1 MPTTS
6 SKRPARPVA
15 RVSRTDG
22 SATRQH
28 LLETAGQVFAD
39 RGFAGATSKAIC
51 ERAGTPLA
59 SVNYHF
65 GSREALYEA
74 VLIEAH
80 GQLVALDD
88 LLAMTRAL
96 PDARAKVRAVVGHLA
111 GIANRGDTPW
121 GFRVMLREVMTPS
134 AAMPALA
141 EKAVRPKA
149 ALVLG
154 LVGELMQL
162 PPGHPA
168 VQRGV
173 MFTILPCIA
182 MMLAPRQLTGVV
194 LPEAVRDTAG
204 LVADFVDY
212 TLAGLDALAAAHRAT
227 PATAGK
233 PPARKPR
240 STR

>member
-1 MPTTS
+1 
-6 SKRPARPVA
+6 
-15 RVSRTDG
+15 
-22 SATRQH
+22 
-28 LLETAGQVFAD
+28 
-39 RGFAGATSKAIC
+39 
-51 ERAGTPLA
+51 
-59 SVNYHF
+59 
-65 GSREALYEA
+65 
-74 VLIEAH
+74 
-80 GQLVALDD
+80 
-88 LLAMTRAL
+88 
-96 PDARAKVRAVVGHLA
+96 
-111 GIANRGDTPW
+111 
-121 GFRVMLREVMTPS
+121 MLREVMTPS

>member
-1 MPTTS
+1 MPTITS
-6 SKRPARPVA
+6 KKPARSPA
-15 RVSRTDG
+15 RVPRTDG

-28 LLETAGQVFAD
+28 LLETAGQVFAE
-39 RGFAGATSKAIC
+39 RGLAAGTSKEIC

-96 PDARAKVRAVVGHLA
+96 PDARAKVRAIVGHLA

-121 GFRVMLREVMTPS
+121 GFRVMLREVMSPS

-141 EKAVRPKA
+141 DKAVRPKA

-162 PPGHPA
+162 PPSHPA

-182 MMLAPRQLTGVV
+182 MMLAPRQLTGVL
-194 LPEAVRDTAG
+194 LPEAGRDTAG
-204 LVADFVDY
+204 QVADFIEY
-212 TLAGLDALAAAHRAT
+212 TLAGLDALAAAHRAM
-227 PATAGK
+227 PPTAGK
-233 PPARKPR
+233 PPARRARPAR
-240 STR
+240 